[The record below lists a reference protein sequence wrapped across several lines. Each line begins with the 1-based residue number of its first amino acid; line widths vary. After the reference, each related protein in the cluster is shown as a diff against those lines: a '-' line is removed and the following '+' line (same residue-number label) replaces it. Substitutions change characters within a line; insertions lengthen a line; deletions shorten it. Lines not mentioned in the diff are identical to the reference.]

1 MKPKRR
7 GRLDN
12 NWIGHPRF
20 EASSLRL
27 DLPCFDPQKTKPCI
41 SRLFSHSLQSNTLPI
56 CYNFA
61 KMLWMERALMRVNCP
76 TCPDNSTTSVPLNL
90 DHLIAKVSQNSRE
103 QTIRPQCFPKKFTR
117 QCALCPRYN
126 VRTTYFP
133 RSTTFLRLCFE
144 F

>member
-12 NWIGHPRF
+12 DWIGHPRF
-20 EASSLRL
+20 EAFPLRL
-27 DLPCFDPQKTKPCI
+27 DLPCFDPQKTKPSI
-41 SRLFSHSLQSNTLPI
+41 SRLFSHSLPSNTLPI

-61 KMLWMERALMRVNCP
+61 KMLWMEKALMRVNCP
-76 TCPDNSTTSVPLNL
+76 TCPGNSTTTVPLNL
-90 DHLIAKVSQNSRE
+90 DHLISKVSQNSRK
-103 QTIRPQCFPKKFTR
+103 QTIRPRCFPKEFTR

-126 VRTTYFP
+126 IRTTYFP

>member
-1 MKPKRR
+1 MIGLAILGSRPPLCAWTSLALTLRKRSQVFR
-7 GRLDN
+7 GYFL
-12 NWIGHPRF
+12 ILYHQILCQY
-20 EASSLRL
+20 A
-27 DLPCFDPQKTKPCI
+27 I
-41 SRLFSHSLQSNTLPI
+41 TLPI

-103 QTIRPQCFPKKFTR
+103 QTIRPQCFPKKFPR

>member
-12 NWIGHPRF
+12 DWIGHPRF

-27 DLPCFDPQKTKPCI
+27 DLPCFDPQKTKPSI
-41 SRLFSHSLQSNTLPI
+41 SRLFSHSLPSNTLPYI
-56 CYNFA
+56 
-61 KMLWMERALMRVNCP
+61 NCP

-90 DHLIAKVSQNSRE
+90 DHLIAKISQNSRE

-133 RSTTFLRLCFE
+133 RLTTFLRLCFE